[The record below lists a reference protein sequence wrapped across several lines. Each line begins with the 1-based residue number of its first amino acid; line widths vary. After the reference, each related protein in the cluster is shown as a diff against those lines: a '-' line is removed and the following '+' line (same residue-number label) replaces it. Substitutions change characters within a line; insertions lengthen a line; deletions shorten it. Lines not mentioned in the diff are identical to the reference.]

1 MSYQSN
7 KSFIKINGTNPRKQA
22 KERMKNMGNCHNL
35 SNQCLINKAEDENID
50 LVWHRYEK
58 MLPLCGFGEKGICC
72 RICMKGPCRI
82 DPFGNGPQEGICGA
96 NADTIVARNL
106 VRMIAAGTAAHSS
119 HGKEIAKT
127 LMQVGKK
134 TSKSYAIKDSE
145 KLRAIAKKMNISIEG
160 KDIYQIAE
168 QVAYESL
175 KDYSRIEE
183 EPCTWLSNSITPP
196 RLEKLEGLGVAL
208 NNIESSVADIMSRT
222 HLGTDADPINL
233 LLAGMRC
240 AIGDYTGMQI
250 STNLSDVLFG
260 TPEPVISEANLGVIK
275 KDAVNIAVH
284 GHNPLLSEIIV
295 DVVDEMQQE
304 ARAAG
309 ATAGIN
315 IVGVCCTGN
324 EVLLRRGIPMA
335 SNYLS
340 QELTILTGALE
351 AMVVD
356 VQCIMPSLAKIASCY
371 HTKLFTTMPEAKI
384 PGADH
389 FELHDEN
396 AVENARKIVKQSIE
410 AYKRRD
416 PNKILIP
423 EEKSQIIAGFST
435 ESITNL
441 LSKIDSE
448 KPLRP
453 LIDNIVNGN
462 IRGVVLFAGC
472 NNVKITQDYNF
483 VHMAKKLLEN
493 NILILATG
501 CGAGAFAKNSL
512 MNSEATN
519 KYAGESL
526 KAVLTMLG
534 KEAGLDAPLPPIFHM
549 GSCVDNSRAV
559 DLAVNLANEL
569 NIDLYQL
576 PVVASAPE
584 VMSEKA
590 IAIGTWAAGLGM
602 PVHIGLM
609 PPVGGSPLVAEVL
622 TSGLKD
628 IVDGYFIVEKDP
640 LEAASKI
647 IHVIEEKRAALNV
660 TSTLEEE
667 K

>member
-1 MSYQSN
+1 MS
-7 KSFIKINGTNPRKQA
+7 K
-22 KERMKNMGNCHNL
+22 CHNL
-35 SNQCLINKAEDENID
+35 SNQCLIDKAQNEKID
-50 LVWHRYEK
+50 LVWDRYEK

-106 VRMIAAGTAAHSS
+106 VRMMAAGAASHAS

-127 LMQVGKK
+127 LLNVGRQTAKNY
-134 TSKSYAIKDSE
+134 SIKDPE
-145 KLRAIAKKMNISIEG
+145 KLKAIAKNINIDIEG
-160 KDIYQIAE
+160 KDIHQIARE
-168 QVAYESL
+168 VAYESL
-175 KDYSRIEE
+175 MDYSRFEE
-183 EPCTWLSNSITPP
+183 DTCTWLTNTITKS

-233 LLAGMRC
+233 LLAGMKTSL
-240 AIGDYTGMQI
+240 GDYTGMQI
-250 STNLSDVLFG
+250 STHLSDVLFG
-260 TPEPVISEANLGVIK
+260 TPEPVISTANLGVIK

-295 DVVDEMQQE
+295 DVVDELNHE
-304 ARAAG
+304 AIAAG

-356 VQCIMPSLAKIASCY
+356 VQCIMPSLSKIASCY
-371 HTKLFTTMPEAKI
+371 HTKMFTTMPEAKI
-384 PGADH
+384 PGATH
-389 FELHDEN
+389 LELHDEH
-396 AVENARKIVKQSIE
+396 ALENARDIVRQSIE
-410 AYKRRD
+410 AFKRRD
-416 PNKILIP
+416 ESKILIP
-423 EEKSQIIAGFST
+423 EEKSNIIAGFST
-435 ESITNL
+435 ESIVNL

-453 LIDNIVNGN
+453 IIDNIVNGN

-472 NNVKITQDYNF
+472 NNVKVTQDYNF

-512 MNSEATN
+512 MNSEAT
-519 KYAGESL
+519 KEYAGESL
-526 KAVLTMLG
+526 KAVLTLLG
-534 KEAGLDAPLPPIFHM
+534 KEAGLDVPLPPILHM
-549 GSCVDNSRAV
+549 GSCVDNSRGV
-559 DLAVNLANEL
+559 DLAVALANEL
-569 NIDLYQL
+569 GVDLNQL
-576 PVVASAPE
+576 PLVASAPE

-590 IAIGTWAAGLGM
+590 IAIGTWVTGLGV

-609 PPVGGSPLVAEVL
+609 PPVEGSPLVANVL
-622 TSGLKD
+622 TEGLKD
-628 IVDGYFIVEKDP
+628 VVDGYFIVEGDP
-640 LEAASKI
+640 LTAADKLTQ
-647 IHVIEEKRAALNV
+647 VIEEKRAALNIPSAV
-660 TSTLEEE
+660 KEE